1 MLRETRRRI
10 LSKRETRRRKIIKR
24 VENAYLPRNVV
35 SFKYQNPQFFLMS
48 EKKEKWKLN
57 SMFSL
62 AAKIYLSQISNL
74 PFSKSL
80 IFGFLPNLCF
90 QFFCFFS
97 NLFKG
102 FNLRLFKML
111 QFWRLNFSFLYFNSI
126 EFIDK
131 QQWTISSH
139 NENTSY
145 YKLI

>member
-80 IFGFLPNLCF
+80 IFGFLQNLCF

-111 QFWRLNFSFLYFNSI
+111 QFWHLNFSFLYFNSI